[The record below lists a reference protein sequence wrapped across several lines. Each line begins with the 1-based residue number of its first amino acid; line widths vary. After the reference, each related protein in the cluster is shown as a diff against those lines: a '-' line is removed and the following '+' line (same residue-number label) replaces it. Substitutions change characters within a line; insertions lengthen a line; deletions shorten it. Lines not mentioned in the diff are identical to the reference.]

1 MGASFAFMINR
12 IGYHILKDGG
22 YIMKL
27 ICYKRC
33 TTCKGVE
40 KMLEEK
46 NISYD
51 YRDIKE
57 DNPTAAEL
65 KEWHEKTGL
74 PIKRFFNTSGK
85 IYREENIKDKL
96 PDLSNDEAYELLAK
110 DGMLVKRPILF
121 TNDGEIY
128 VGPDVKKYI
137 ETL

>member
-1 MGASFAFMINR
+1 
-12 IGYHILKDGG
+12 
-22 YIMKL
+22 MKL

-85 IYREENIKDKL
+85 IYREENIKD
-96 PDLSNDEAYELLAK
+96 
-110 DGMLVKRPILF
+110 
-121 TNDGEIY
+121 
-128 VGPDVKKYI
+128 
-137 ETL
+137 

>member
-12 IGYHILKDGG
+12 IGYHILQDGG

-46 NISYD
+46 NISYE

-57 DNPTAAEL
+57 DNPTASEL
-65 KEWHEKTGL
+65 KKWHEKTGL

-96 PDLSNDEAYELLAK
+96 PDLSNDEAYELLSK

-121 TNDGEIY
+121 TDDGEIY

>member
-1 MGASFAFMINR
+1 
-12 IGYHILKDGG
+12 
-22 YIMKL
+22 MKL

-57 DNPTAAEL
+57 ENPNASEL
-65 KEWHEKTGL
+65 KQWHEKTQL

-85 IYREENIKDKL
+85 IYRENNIKDKL
-96 PDLSNDEAYELLAK
+96 AEMTNEEAYDLLST

-121 TNDGEIY
+121 TDDGEIF
-128 VGPDVKKYI
+128 VGPDVKKYV
-137 ETL
+137 ESLWSLK

>member
-1 MGASFAFMINR
+1 
-12 IGYHILKDGG
+12 
-22 YIMKL
+22 MKL

-46 NISYD
+46 NISYE

-96 PDLSNDEAYELLAK
+96 TDLTNDEAYELLAK

-121 TNDGEIY
+121 TDDGEIY

>member
-12 IGYHILKDGG
+12 IGYHILQDGG

-46 NISYD
+46 NISYE

-96 PDLSNDEAYELLAK
+96 PDLSNDEAYELLSK

-121 TNDGEIY
+121 TDDGEIY

>member
-1 MGASFAFMINR
+1 
-12 IGYHILKDGG
+12 
-22 YIMKL
+22 MKL
-27 ICYKRC
+27 ICYKKC

-40 KMLEEK
+40 KMLEEN
-46 NISYD
+46 NISYE

-121 TNDGEIY
+121 TDDGEIY

>member
-1 MGASFAFMINR
+1 
-12 IGYHILKDGG
+12 
-22 YIMKL
+22 MKL

-46 NISYD
+46 SISYE

-96 PDLSNDEAYELLAK
+96 PNLTDDQAYELLAK

-121 TNDGEIY
+121 TDDGEIF
-128 VGPDVKKYI
+128 VGPDVIKYI

>member
-1 MGASFAFMINR
+1 
-12 IGYHILKDGG
+12 
-22 YIMKL
+22 MKL

-46 NISYD
+46 NISYE

-57 DNPTAAEL
+57 DNPSVEEIKT
-65 KEWHEKTGL
+65 WHEKTGL

-85 IYREENIKDKL
+85 IYRENNIKDKL
-96 PDLSNDEAYELLAK
+96 KEMSDQEAYKLLAT

-121 TNDGEIY
+121 TDDGEIF
-128 VGPDVKKYI
+128 VGPDVKKHI
-137 ETL
+137 ESLWNTK